1 MINMCTQTDVI
12 LDDVETLVVTI
23 LKGIELADK
32 IGASYKLE
40 ITRNDVAVISEALK
54 HITNVEVS

>member
-1 MINMCTQTDVI
+1 MINMSTMTDVI
-12 LDDVETLVVTI
+12 SDDVETLVVTI

-54 HITNVEVS
+54 HITSVEVS